1 MLLRKCCN
9 HPYLLEFPF
18 DSKTQQLVIDERLV
32 ECSGKMLLLDRM
44 LPELKRLGHKT
55 LIFSQMNLMLDILA
69 DYCGIRNYKFSRIDG
84 SMNILDRQTM
94 IENFQNDPETAI
106 FLLSTRAGG
115 LGLNLMA
122 ADTCIIYDS
131 DWNPQADLQAQDRCH
146 RIGQK
151 KPVVI
156 YRLCTANTVDQKII
170 ERAASKRK
178 LEKMVIHKKNF
189 KGRALASAVSPK
201 ELLELLA
208 SKDESSTVDG
218 NIISDEHL
226 KQLLDRQT

>member
-1 MLLRKCCN
+1 
-9 HPYLLEFPF
+9 
-18 DSKTQQLVIDERLV
+18 
-32 ECSGKMLLLDRM
+32 
-44 LPELKRLGHKT
+44 
-55 LIFSQMNLMLDILA
+55 
-69 DYCGIRNYKFSRIDG
+69 
-84 SMNILDRQTM
+84 
-94 IENFQNDPETAI
+94 
-106 FLLSTRAGG
+106 
-115 LGLNLMA
+115 MA

-189 KGRALASAVSPK
+189 KGRGLASAVSPK

-226 KQLLDRQT
+226 KQLLDRSDLMLAWNNKQNKNKDNRVKEGVEKVKIKLGEGIEPKSENRVDKSVKKIMENADATKKIFKILEAHETENVLF